1 MLNKSSVIFDENSH
15 TYHLDGV
22 ALSGITGMIKS
33 QLFPDKYKDVSEET
47 LNNAKDR
54 GSLIHKLCEL
64 VDDIGIKDER
74 EEVKNYIYLKE
85 KYGLECVS
93 SEYLVSDNKHFATC
107 IDKVYKSDD
116 GYDLADIKTTSTL
129 DKEYLS
135 WQLSIDAFLF
145 ELQNPGI
152 KVNKLFGI
160 WLKDSNRELVEIKRI
175 PTEVVIELLRCEVEK
190 EQFKNPYKVTLPL
203 PIPEKEVMD
212 IVSNYKHFES
222 IYKAFKDG
230 LMKTMVEHG
239 VYGYEGEN
247 VKITRRQD
255 GIRKD
260 FDKERFKADY
270 PELYEQYIKETPLV
284 GTVIVKVS

>member
-1 MLNKSSVIFDENSH
+1 MLNKSIVIFDDDAH
-15 TYHLDGV
+15 KYYLDGKE
-22 ALSGITGMIKS
+22 LSGITKVIKKH
-33 QLFPDKYKDVSEET
+33 LFHDKYDGVSDEK
-47 LNNAKDR
+47 LDIAKEK

-64 VDDIGIKDER
+64 VDEIGIKDER

-85 KYGLECVS
+85 KYGLEYIC

-116 GYDLADIKTTSTL
+116 GYNLADIKTTYTL

-135 WQLSIDAFLF
+135 WQLSINAFFF

-152 KVNKLFGI
+152 KVNKLYGI

-203 PIPEKEVMD
+203 PVPEKEIMD

-222 IYKAFKDG
+222 LYKAFKEG
-230 LMKTMVEHG
+230 MMKTMVEHG
-239 VYGYEGEN
+239 VYGYEGEK
-247 VKITRRQD
+247 VKITRRQE

-270 PELYEQYIKETPLV
+270 PELYEQYIKETPIV
-284 GTVIVKVS
+284 GTVTIKV